1 MYFIDLEDFRRA
13 AKVSWDRRIMNLV
26 HLDRSIGRFLCR
38 AARLDFL
45 YSYLGHKPDRASAR
59 KMVAEVK
66 AARESIDRRKRRG
79 APARKARRGAAR
91 RRNPLVPFSI
101 RIREYDHH
109 TEQVHAAGGSWV
121 RDVMLGLNDGLVA
134 SFAVTSGVAAAFVTG
149 NAAMMA
155 GLSEMLGG
163 AVAMGLAAFISA
175 RSQIEFYQ
183 SEIERE
189 RDEIRRWPDR
199 EREEISSIYRNK
211 GFTGPLLDQIV
222 AHITSDPERWS
233 NVMMREELGFNE
245 ESFDSP
251 IRSAFAVG
259 LSYLARRGSTGLGVH
274 FFRAGPRAD
283 RVGHLDC
290 RSAVRSRRAENDHHQ
305 PFVVAQRTRKH
316 VGRSSGR
323 GRDLRRRTHVR
334 RALNHAARVM
344 LQSNI
349 SSPSAFT
356 A

>member
-1 MYFIDLEDFRRA
+1 M
-13 AKVSWDRRIMNLV
+13 
-26 HLDRSIGRFLCR
+26 
-38 AARLDFL
+38 
-45 YSYLGHKPDRASAR
+45 
-59 KMVAEVK
+59 
-66 AARESIDRRKRRG
+66 
-79 APARKARRGAAR
+79 
-91 RRNPLVPFSI
+91 PFSI
-101 RIREYDHH
+101 RVREYDHH

-134 SFAVTSGVAAAFVTG
+134 SFAVTSGVAGAFVTG

-189 RDEIRRWPDR
+189 R
-199 EREEISSIYRNK
+199 EEISSIYRNK

-222 AHITSDPERWS
+222 THITSDPDRWS

-259 LSYLARRGSTGLGVH
+259 LSYLSGAAVPVWAYI
-274 FFRAGPRAD
+274 FFEPG
-283 RVGHLDC
+283 
-290 RSAVRSRRAENDHHQ
+290 
-305 PFVVAQRTRKH
+305 
-316 VGRSSGR
+316 
-323 GRDLRRRTHVR
+323 
-334 RALNHAARVM
+334 RALIVSAISTVAVLFAVGALKTIITSRSWWRSGLESMAVGVAAAGATYVAGRLFAAR
-344 LQSNI
+344 
-349 SSPSAFT
+349 
-356 A
+356 